1 MAERTIVVLGGAL
14 SGPTAAARARET
26 DEFARIVL
34 VERNTR
40 VSYATCG
47 LAYHLSGE
55 VKSAQELD
63 PERKELFES
72 AYRIEVWLQSEATA
86 LDPFSRTLTIA
97 RGEKTEALRYDAL
110 IVALGAD
117 SPVPRVQGLSGKNV
131 RAFRNLDD
139 LAALK
144 AALARGKK
152 RVAVLG
158 GGPMG
163 LEAADGLLR
172 SGAQVTVIERGAHL
186 LPQFGLQAAAAAKAA
201 LTRKAQLML
210 EADVVS
216 AVGSK
221 GRVERLVLA
230 DGRNVEVD
238 AVVIAA
244 GLRPRTSL
252 LGRAGALLAA
262 DGTALVN
269 DRAETS
275 LADVYA
281 CGVCVSVP
289 SVVTGRPVWTAQGA
303 LADKTAQVA
312 GANAAGAALSL
323 GPATGSMV
331 LRVGDVVVGRAGL
344 TLDEAKAHLGPDLKV
359 STVHASSHD
368 AWFPGAQPLLVE
380 LLWDERSRRVVG
392 MECVGGAGVDKRVDV
407 AATAIAG
414 CMTLDDLAGLDLAY
428 APPFSTARDPIN
440 VAATVAASHARG
452 WIRSIG
458 PAQLHQ
464 ALGKYAVLD
473 VRPAK
478 AFKAGTVP
486 GAKSLPLEALRDAA
500 AKLDKKAPLVVFCDT
515 GRKGYLAARL
525 LQQRGAP
532 EVYNLGG
539 GLSSWKL
546 LGFPVERGQAS

>member
-26 DEFARIVL
+26 DELARIVL

-55 VKSAQELD
+55 VRSAAELD

-72 AYRIEVWLQSEATA
+72 AYRLEVWLESEATG
-86 LDPFSRTLTIA
+86 LDPFTRTLTIA
-97 RGEKTEALRYDAL
+97 RGEKTEALGYDAL
-110 IVALGAD
+110 VFALGAD
-117 SPVPRVQGLSGKNV
+117 SPTPRVPGLAGKNV

-163 LEAADGLLR
+163 LEAADGLCR
-172 SGAQVTVIERGAHL
+172 AGAQVTVIERGAHL
-186 LPQFGLQAAAAAKAA
+186 LPQFGMQAAAAAKAA
-201 LTRKAQLML
+201 LTRNAELML
-210 EADVVS
+210 EAEVVS
-216 AVGSK
+216 AVGRK
-221 GRVERLVLA
+221 DKVERLVLA

-275 LADVYA
+275 LPGVYA

-312 GANAAGAALSL
+312 GANAAGAELCL
-323 GPATGSMV
+323 GPATGAMV
-331 LRVGDVVVGRAGL
+331 LRVGDAVLGRAGL
-344 TLDEAKAHLGPDLKV
+344 TLSEARAHLGPDLEV
-359 STVHASSHD
+359 TTVHASSHD
-368 AWFPGAQPLLVE
+368 AWFPGAEPLLVE

-392 MECVGGAGVDKRVDV
+392 LECVGRSGVDKRVDV
-407 AATAIAG
+407 GASAIAG
-414 CMTLDDLAGLDLAY
+414 CLTLDDLAGLDLAY
-428 APPFSTARDPIN
+428 APPFSSARDPLN
-440 VAATVAASHARG
+440 VAATVAAAHARG

-458 PAQLHQ
+458 PEQLHQ
-464 ALGKYAVLD
+464 ALGKYALLD
-473 VRPAK
+473 VRSAK

-486 GAKSLPLEALRDAA
+486 GARSLPLAALREAA
-500 AKLDKKAPLVVFCDT
+500 GKLDKKAPLVVLSER
-515 GRKGYLAARL
+515 GREGYLAARL
-525 LQQRGAP
+525 LQQRGLP

-539 GLSSWKL
+539 GLRSWKL
-546 LGFPVERGQAS
+546 LGFPVERGQVS